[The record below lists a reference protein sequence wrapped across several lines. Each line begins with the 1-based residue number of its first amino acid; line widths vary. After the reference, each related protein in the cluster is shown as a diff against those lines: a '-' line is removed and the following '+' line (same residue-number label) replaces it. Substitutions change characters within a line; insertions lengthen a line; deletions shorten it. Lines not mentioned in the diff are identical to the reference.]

1 MDLKQLQSFV
11 AVAEQASFTR
21 AAHVL
26 GLAQPALSRHIRSL
40 EVELRQ
46 TLLMRNGRGATTT
59 DAGKLLLEHARG
71 ILHQVARA
79 HEDLD
84 QLRGGMSGRVALGLP
99 PSVARVLTVPLTRAF
114 RAELPQAQLS
124 IREGLSADL
133 AESLLNGRLD
143 IAVLYNAQ
151 ATEGLQRQALIDEE
165 LVLVQARPPG
175 LAEEPPPPPLE
186 WRELAK
192 LALVTPSRPNAIR
205 MHLEAEMARHDC
217 QPKVVLEIDGV
228 SAILDLVADGVGCAL
243 LSRQAVARSTKPSA
257 YQLRPIGSPPFTI
270 ALSLVSSDRRATT
283 PTQQHTAALVSH
295 MVRFHLG
302 RL

>member
-21 AAHVL
+21 AAQVL
-26 GLAQPALSRHIRSL
+26 GLAQPALSRHIRIL

-46 TLLMRNGRGATTT
+46 TLLLRNGRGAVTT

>member
-1 MDLKQLQSFV
+1 
-11 AVAEQASFTR
+11 
-21 AAHVL
+21 
-26 GLAQPALSRHIRSL
+26 L

-46 TLLMRNGRGATTT
+46 TLLMRNGRGAVTT

-114 RAELPQAQLS
+114 RAELPHAQLS

-151 ATEGLQRQALIDEE
+151 ATDGLQRQALIDEE

-175 LAEEPPPPPLE
+175 LAEEPPPPTLA
-186 WRELAK
+186 WREVAD

-257 YQLRPIGSPPFTI
+257 YQLRQIGSPPFTI

-283 PTQQHTAALVSH
+283 PTQQHTAALVGH
-295 MVRFHLG
+295 MVRTHLG

>member
-1 MDLKQLQSFV
+1 MDLQQLQSFV

-21 AAHVL
+21 AAQVL
-26 GLAQPALSRHIRSL
+26 GVAQPALSRHIRSL

-46 TLLMRNGRGATTT
+46 TLLTRNGRGAVTT

-151 ATEGLQRQALIDEE
+151 AIDGLQRQVLIDEE

-175 LAEEPPPPPLE
+175 LAEEPPPPPME

-257 YQLRPIGSPPFTI
+257 YHLRQLGSPPFTI

-283 PTQQHTAALVSH
+283 PTQQHTAALVGH
-295 MVRFHLG
+295 MVRTHLG

>member
-21 AAHVL
+21 AAQVL
-26 GLAQPALSRHIRSL
+26 GLAQPALSRLIRSL

-46 TLLMRNGRGATTT
+46 TLLMRNGRGAVTT

-151 ATEGLQRQALIDEE
+151 ATEGLQRQSLIDEE

-175 LAEEPPPPPLE
+175 LAEEPPPPPLV
-186 WRELAK
+186 WHELADV
-192 LALVTPSRPNAIR
+192 ALVTPSRPNAIR

-217 QPKVVLEIDGV
+217 QPKVTLEIDGV
-228 SAILDLVADGVGCAL
+228 SAILDLVADGVGSAL

-257 YQLRPIGSPPFTI
+257 YQLRQIGSPPFTI

-283 PTQQHTAALVSH
+283 PTQQHTAALVGH
-295 MVRFHLG
+295 MVRTQLG

>member
-1 MDLKQLQSFV
+1 
-11 AVAEQASFTR
+11 
-21 AAHVL
+21 VL

-46 TLLMRNGRGATTT
+46 TLLLRNGRGAVTT

>member
-11 AVAEQASFTR
+11 AVAEQSSFTR
-21 AAHVL
+21 AAQVL
-26 GLAQPALSRHIRSL
+26 GLAQPALSRHVRDL

-46 TLLMRNGRGATTT
+46 TLLLRNGRGAIAT

-114 RAELPQAQLS
+114 RAELPHAQLS

-151 ATEGLQRQALIDEE
+151 ATDGLRRQTLINEA

-175 LAEEPPPPPLE
+175 LAEEPPPPPMAL
-186 WRELAK
+186 REVAD
-192 LALVTPSRPNAIR
+192 LALVMPSRPNAIR
-205 MHLEAEMARHDC
+205 MHLEAEMARLDC
-217 QPKVVLEIDGV
+217 RPQVVLEIDGV
-228 SAILDLVADGVGCAL
+228 SAILDLVADGVGSAL

-257 YQLRPIGSPPFTI
+257 YRLRPLGDPPLTI
-270 ALSLVSSDRRATT
+270 SLSLVSSDWRATT

-295 MVRFHLG
+295 MVRTHLG
-302 RL
+302 RD

>member
-1 MDLKQLQSFV
+1 MDLYQLQSFV

-46 TLLMRNGRGATTT
+46 TLLLRNGRGAVTT

-175 LAEEPPPPPLE
+175 LAEEPPPPPME
-186 WRELAK
+186 WRALAK

>member
-21 AAHVL
+21 AAQVL

-46 TLLMRNGRGATTT
+46 TLLMRNGRGAVTT

-151 ATEGLQRQALIDEE
+151 ATEGLQRQSLIDEE

-175 LAEEPPPPPLE
+175 LAEEPPPPPLV
-186 WRELAK
+186 WHELADV
-192 LALVTPSRPNAIR
+192 ALVTPSRPNAIR

-217 QPKVVLEIDGV
+217 QPKVTLEIDGV
-228 SAILDLVADGVGCAL
+228 SAILDLVADGVGSAL

-257 YQLRPIGSPPFTI
+257 YQLRQIGSPPFTI

-283 PTQQHTAALVSH
+283 PTQQHTAALVGH
-295 MVRFHLG
+295 MVRTQLG

>member
-46 TLLMRNGRGATTT
+46 TLLLRNGRGAVTT

>member
-1 MDLKQLQSFV
+1 
-11 AVAEQASFTR
+11 
-21 AAHVL
+21 
-26 GLAQPALSRHIRSL
+26 
-40 EVELRQ
+40 
-46 TLLMRNGRGATTT
+46 
-59 DAGKLLLEHARG
+59 
-71 ILHQVARA
+71 
-79 HEDLD
+79 
-84 QLRGGMSGRVALGLP
+84 VALGLP

-151 ATEGLQRQALIDEE
+151 AIDGLQRQVLIDEE

-175 LAEEPPPPPLE
+175 LAEEPPPPPME

-228 SAILDLVADGVGCAL
+228 SAILDLVADGVGSAM

-257 YQLRPIGSPPFTI
+257 YQLRQIGSPPFTI

-283 PTQQHTAALVSH
+283 PTQQHTAALVGH
-295 MVRFHLG
+295 MVRTHLG

>member
-1 MDLKQLQSFV
+1 
-11 AVAEQASFTR
+11 
-21 AAHVL
+21 
-26 GLAQPALSRHIRSL
+26 
-40 EVELRQ
+40 
-46 TLLMRNGRGATTT
+46 
-59 DAGKLLLEHARG
+59 
-71 ILHQVARA
+71 LHQVARA

-175 LAEEPPPPPLE
+175 LAEEPPPPPME

>member
-21 AAHVL
+21 AAQVL

-46 TLLMRNGRGATTT
+46 TLLLRNGRGAVTT

-243 LSRQAVARSTKPSA
+243 LSRQAVARSSKPSA

>member
-114 RAELPQAQLS
+114 RAELPHAQLS

-151 ATEGLQRQALIDEE
+151 TTTGLQHQALIEEE

-175 LAEEPPPPPLE
+175 LAEEPPPPPMAL
-186 WRELAK
+186 REVAD

-205 MHLEAEMARHDC
+205 MHLEAELARIDC
-217 QPKVVLEIDGV
+217 RPQVVLEVDGV
-228 SAILDLVADGVGCAL
+228 SAILDLVADGVGSAL

-257 YQLRPIGSPPFTI
+257 YRLRQIGTPPLTI
-270 ALSLVSSDRRATT
+270 ALSLVSSDKRATT
-283 PTQQHTAALVSH
+283 PTQQHTAALVGH
-295 MVRFHLG
+295 MVRIHLG
-302 RL
+302 RP

>member
-21 AAHVL
+21 AAQVL

-46 TLLMRNGRGATTT
+46 TLLMRNGRGAVTT

-114 RAELPQAQLS
+114 RAELPHAQLS
-124 IREGLSADL
+124 TREGLSADL

-151 ATEGLQRQALIDEE
+151 ATDGLQRQALIDEE

-175 LAEEPPPPPLE
+175 LAEEPPPPPMA
-186 WRELAK
+186 WREVAD

-228 SAILDLVADGVGCAL
+228 SAILDLVADGVGNAL

-257 YQLRPIGSPPFTI
+257 YQLRQIGSPPFTI
-270 ALSLVSSDRRATT
+270 ALSLVSSNRRATT
-283 PTQQHTAALVSH
+283 PTQQHTAALVGH
-295 MVRFHLG
+295 MVRTHLG

>member
-21 AAHVL
+21 AAQVL

-46 TLLMRNGRGATTT
+46 TLLMRNGRGAVTT

-151 ATEGLQRQALIDEE
+151 ATEGLQRQSLIDEE

-217 QPKVVLEIDGV
+217 QPKVTLEIDGV
-228 SAILDLVADGVGCAL
+228 SAILDLVADGVGSAL

-257 YQLRPIGSPPFTI
+257 YQLRQIGSPPFTI

-283 PTQQHTAALVSH
+283 PTQQHTAALVGH
-295 MVRFHLG
+295 MVRTQLG

>member
-21 AAHVL
+21 AAQVL

-46 TLLMRNGRGATTT
+46 TLLLRNGRGAVTT

-114 RAELPQAQLS
+114 RAALPQAQLS

-151 ATEGLQRQALIDEE
+151 ATEGLQRQTLIDEE

>member
-21 AAHVL
+21 AAQVL

-46 TLLMRNGRGATTT
+46 TLLMRNGRGAVTT

-151 ATEGLQRQALIDEE
+151 ATEGLQRQSLIDEE

-175 LAEEPPPPPLE
+175 LAEEPPPPPLV
-186 WRELAK
+186 WHELADV
-192 LALVTPSRPNAIR
+192 ALVTPSRPNAIR

-217 QPKVVLEIDGV
+217 QPKVTLEIDGV
-228 SAILDLVADGVGCAL
+228 SAILDLVADGVGNAL

-257 YQLRPIGSPPFTI
+257 YQLRQIGSPPFTI
-270 ALSLVSSDRRATT
+270 ALSLVSSNRRATT
-283 PTQQHTAALVSH
+283 PTQQHTAALVGH
-295 MVRFHLG
+295 MVRTHLG

>member
-1 MDLKQLQSFV
+1 MDLQQLQSFV

-21 AAHVL
+21 AAQVL
-26 GLAQPALSRHIRSL
+26 GVAQPALSRHIRSL

-46 TLLMRNGRGATTT
+46 TLLTRNGRGAVTT

-151 ATEGLQRQALIDEE
+151 AIDGLQRQVLIDEE
-165 LVLVQARPPG
+165 LVLVQVRPPG
-175 LAEEPPPPPLE
+175 LAEEPPPPPMG
-186 WRELAK
+186 WHDLAD
-192 LALVTPSRPNAIR
+192 LPLVTPSRPNAIR

-217 QPKVVLEIDGV
+217 QPNVVLEIDGV

-243 LSRQAVARSTKPSA
+243 LSRQAVARSSKPSA

-283 PTQQHTAALVSH
+283 PTQQHTAALVGH
-295 MVRFHLG
+295 MVRSHLV
-302 RL
+302 RP

>member
-21 AAHVL
+21 AAQVL
-26 GLAQPALSRHIRSL
+26 GLAQPALSRLIRSL

-46 TLLMRNGRGATTT
+46 TLLMRNGRGAVTT

-151 ATEGLQRQALIDEE
+151 ATEGLQRQSLIDEE

-175 LAEEPPPPPLE
+175 LAEEPPPPPLA
-186 WRELAK
+186 WHELAGV
-192 LALVTPSRPNAIR
+192 ALVTPSRPNAIR

-217 QPKVVLEIDGV
+217 QPRVTLEIDGV
-228 SAILDLVADGVGCAL
+228 SAILDLVADGVGSAL

-257 YQLRPIGSPPFTI
+257 YQLRQIGSPPFTI

-283 PTQQHTAALVSH
+283 PTQQHTAALVGH
-295 MVRFHLG
+295 MVRTQLG